1 MNINTY
7 IATVKHDQ
15 GTDIFNVTAT
25 SEDNARQ
32 IIGKAQGCPA
42 RAIISV
48 KKLTGISVTTYGD
61 ETLLFDN
68 DTQQILTHL

>member
-7 IATVKHDQ
+7 LATVKHDK
-15 GTDIFNVTAT
+15 GTDTFNVTAT

-32 IIGKAQGCPA
+32 IIAKAEGCPA
-42 RAIISV
+42 RAIISL
-48 KKLTGISVTTYGD
+48 KKITGISVTQYGD